1 MLGVLLAL
9 CAAASWGTDA
19 VLARQGLRRM
29 PPAFGTLV
37 SLCASVVGAVVVA
50 LLFDREH
57 LLGYPPAAFAWFA
70 LIGLVNFLG
79 GRQCNYEAVKRL
91 GAARATPI
99 FAASPLVSIA
109 LSLLPVVVVT
119 PISSAFP
126 LFTVVLVRL
135 FLRGH
140 ETVNRRTVLG
150 ALCVVAGV
158 ILVTLTRNAG

>member
-50 LLFDREH
+50 LIFDREH
-57 LLGYPPAAFAWFA
+57 LRSYPPNAFAWFA

-91 GAARATPI
+91 GAARATPL

-109 LSLLPVVVVT
+109 LAATFTGERLTLPLLLGALLIV
-119 PISSAFP
+119 AG
-126 LFTVVLVRL
+126 VVLV
-135 FLRGH
+135 
-140 ETVNRRTVLG
+140 VSS
-150 ALCVVAGV
+150 
-158 ILVTLTRNAG
+158 

>member
-1 MLGVLLAL
+1 MKAGTPAPPVPSAEDRRAGYVYALGAALCYGSSAVLIRRGLNDYGGPLAAIAIALTVGTLAVAPLAL
-9 CAAASWGTDA
+9 RAYRGQREREEAWRPGG
-19 VLARQGLRRM
+19 R
-29 PPAFGTLV
+29 
-37 SLCASVVGAVVVA
+37 A
-50 LLFDREH
+50 LLFVVASGLTS
-57 LLGYPPAAFAWFA
+57 LLGFTSNTF
-70 LIGLVNFLG
+70 
-79 GRQCNYEAVKRL
+79 
-91 GAARATPI
+91 
-99 FAASPLVSIA
+99 A

-126 LFTVVLVRL
+126 LFAVVLVRL

>member
-29 PPAFGTLV
+29 PPAVGTLI

-50 LLFDREH
+50 LVFDREH

-70 LIGLVNFLG
+70 MIGLVNFLG

-91 GAARATPI
+91 GAARATPL

-109 LSLLPVVVVT
+109 LAATFTGERLTLPLLLGALLIV
-119 PISSAFP
+119 AG
-126 LFTVVLVRL
+126 VVLV
-135 FLRGH
+135 
-140 ETVNRRTVLG
+140 VSS
-150 ALCVVAGV
+150 
-158 ILVTLTRNAG
+158 

>member
-50 LLFDREH
+50 LIFDREH
-57 LLGYPPAAFAWFA
+57 LRSYPPNAFAWFA

-109 LSLLPVVVVT
+109 LAVALTGERLTLPLLLGAVLIV
-119 PISSAFP
+119 IG
-126 LFTVVLVRL
+126 VVLV
-135 FLRGH
+135 
-140 ETVNRRTVLG
+140 VSS
-150 ALCVVAGV
+150 
-158 ILVTLTRNAG
+158 

>member
-1 MLGVLLAL
+1 MVGVLLAL

-70 LIGLVNFLG
+70 MIGLVNFLG

-91 GAARATPI
+91 GAARATPL

-109 LSLLPVVVVT
+109 LAAAFTGERLTLPLLLGALLIV
-119 PISSAFP
+119 AG
-126 LFTVVLVRL
+126 VVLV
-135 FLRGH
+135 
-140 ETVNRRTVLG
+140 VSS
-150 ALCVVAGV
+150 
-158 ILVTLTRNAG
+158 

>member
-1 MLGVLLAL
+1 MKEGSPPPPAPSAQGRRAGYAYALGAAL
-9 CAAASWGTDA
+9 CYGSSA
-19 VLARQGLRRM
+19 VLIRSGLNSYGG
-29 PPAFGTLV
+29 PLAAIAIAL
-37 SLCASVVGAVVVA
+37 VVGAVAVAPLALHAYRGQREREEGWRPDRLA
-50 LLFDREH
+50 LLFVVASGLTS
-57 LLGYPPAAFAWFA
+57 LLGFTS
-70 LIGLVNFLG
+70 N
-79 GRQCNYEAVKRL
+79 
-91 GAARATPI
+91 T
-99 FAASPLVSIA
+99 IA

-158 ILVTLTRNAG
+158 ILVTLARNAG